1 MFGENLLNAK
11 QLAKKLGVGN
21 TTVFKLLKQKNNSG
35 QACPVHQLAPG
46 CRKYYIFDEV
56 KQWLMN

>member
-35 QACPVHQLAPG
+35 QANENCTG
-46 CRKYYIFDEV
+46 NGI
-56 KQWLMN
+56 